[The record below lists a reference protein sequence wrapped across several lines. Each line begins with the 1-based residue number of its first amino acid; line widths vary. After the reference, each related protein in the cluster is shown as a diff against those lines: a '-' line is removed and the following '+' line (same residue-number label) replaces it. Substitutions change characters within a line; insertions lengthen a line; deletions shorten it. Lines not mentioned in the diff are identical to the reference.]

1 MKVRTI
7 DRTDPATGIT
17 YTATFTFEDYTTD
30 IYGDSGTTMYLESV
44 TIDDLEVDPDMVPP
58 CVQQY
63 FDGLVKSDFD
73 LTRQTYHEYD

>member
-1 MKVRTI
+1 
-7 DRTDPATGIT
+7 
-17 YTATFTFEDYTTD
+17 
-30 IYGDSGTTMYLESV
+30 MYLESV